1 MARIMREIISVHTE
15 RALEYDKLKAL
26 MKRYT
31 VSQPGAAKVDCL
43 APRRGIDEIR
53 ENLALCS
60 EMKSAMQVAGRFS
73 LAGLRDLAP
82 ILRIAV
88 KPGSILE
95 AHQLLDVWHVLQ
107 VAVSVDR
114 FARKLKKLDFPKLL
128 AITETLLTFPELAA
142 SIHHCISPD
151 AEIRDSA
158 SPALRK
164 IRRNLVNIR
173 ETIRSKLES
182 LLRSSEHQK
191 SIQDH
196 VVTLRNDRYVLPV
209 KQDAKTHFPGLV
221 QGQSAS
227 GATVFVEPFGVL
239 EMNNDLHRLADEER
253 HEIRRVLLSLT
264 DTVRECV
271 PELETAL
278 GVLAELDFLNAKA
291 KFSIDL
297 NAVEPRLNNRGFTKL
312 IAARHPL
319 LELNLRRQA
328 KNGGA
333 STASDFPSCVVPTD
347 LHLGDQFCTL
357 MITGPNTGGKTV
369 VLKTLGLLT
378 MMAQSG
384 LHIPAKH
391 GSEIAVFD
399 QVFADIGD
407 EQSIEQNLSTFS
419 SHITKI
425 ATTLNCIES
434 SIGKTGENSLVLL
447 DEIGA
452 GTDPA
457 EGTALSMAILDWL
470 GERQVRT
477 IVTTH
482 YGALKSYAHAK
493 EETENACMEFDWQTL
508 SPTYRLL
515 TGVPGSSNAFKIAA
529 RLGIPSSILRAAKTH
544 IGNQNVAIDD
554 LIVNMQQSQRKLEA
568 ERNALEE
575 KSRAAEMS
583 YRKHEDL
590 IRNFESS
597 RDKLTRQA
605 QNEAYTVLNDARR
618 LVDQSIA
625 EIRRETASKQ
635 SIRAALSH
643 ISSAKSELKD
653 KQRKRVSIQSS
664 ASATPPQVEVG
675 DKVRLKGLK
684 NYGEVLRISPNSNA
698 PITLQVGNMQMQISY
713 QDIEQVQPQQKDNKI
728 TPSVVDVQRSKAD
741 SVKTELHLLGYT
753 VDQALEAVDKYLDD
767 AFLASLPKVRI
778 VHGKGT
784 GALRQ
789 GIHEGLNGHPLVTSF
804 ELAPRSEGGD
814 GATVVTLKE

>member
-31 VSQPGAAKVDCL
+31 DSQLGASKVNRL
-43 APRRGIDEIR
+43 APQRGIDEIR
-53 ENLALCS
+53 KNLALCS
-60 EMKSAMQVAGRFS
+60 EVKSATRVAGGFS

-82 ILRIAV
+82 ILQIAA
-88 KPGSILE
+88 KPGAILE
-95 AHQLLDVWHVLQ
+95 AHQLLDVGNVLQ
-107 VAVSVDR
+107 AAVSVER
-114 FARKLKKLDFPKLL
+114 FMRKLKRLDFPKLF
-128 AITETLLTFPELAA
+128 AIAETLPTFPDLAE
-142 SIHHCISPD
+142 SIHRCVGPD
-151 AEIRDSA
+151 AEIRDAA

-164 IRRNLVNIR
+164 IRRNLVKTR
-173 ETIRSKLES
+173 ETIRSRLES
-182 LLRSSEHQK
+182 LLRSIEHQK

-196 VVTLRNDRYVLPV
+196 VITFRNDRYVLPV

-227 GATVFVEPFGVL
+227 GATVFVEPFSVV

-253 HEIRRVLLSLT
+253 HEIRRILLSLT
-264 DTVRECV
+264 DAVRECV
-271 PELETAL
+271 ADLEIAL
-278 GVLAELDFLNAKA
+278 ATLAELDFLNAKA
-291 KFSIDL
+291 RFSIDL
-297 NAVEPRLNNRGFTKL
+297 NAVEPRLNTRGFTKL

-319 LELNLRRQA
+319 LEVNVRRQQ
-328 KNGGA
+328 KNGDESFA
-333 STASDFPSCVVPTD
+333 SNFPSHVVPTD
-347 LHLGDQFCTL
+347 LHLGDQFHAL
-357 MITGPNTGGKTV
+357 VITGPNTGGKTV

-378 MMAQSG
+378 IMAQSG
-384 LHIPAKH
+384 FHIPAKR

-425 ATTLNCIES
+425 ATTLNHVES
-434 SIGKTGENSLVLL
+434 AFDKTGENSLVLL

-457 EGTALSMAILDWL
+457 EGAALSMAILDWL
-470 GERQVRT
+470 GERNVRT
-477 IVTTH
+477 VATTH

-493 EETENACMEFDWQTL
+493 EDTENASMEFDWQTL

-515 TGVPGSSNAFKIAA
+515 IGVPGSSNAIKVAA
-529 RLGIPSSILRAAKTH
+529 RLGIPSSILSVAKTH
-544 IGNQNVAIDD
+544 MGNQNVTIDD
-554 LIVNMQQSQRKLEA
+554 LIINMQQSQRRLEA
-568 ERNALEE
+568 ER
-575 KSRAAEMS
+575 KSLQDKMHVAETA
-583 YRKHEDL
+583 YQKHENL
-590 IRNFESS
+590 IRDFETN
-597 RDKLTRQA
+597 RDKLTQQA
-605 QNEAYTVLNDARR
+605 ENEAYAVLNDARR

-643 ISSAKSELKD
+643 ISSAKDELKE
-653 KQRKRVSIQSS
+653 KRIQRVEIPSS
-664 ASATPPQVEVG
+664 TSAEPPQVEVG
-675 DKVRLKGLK
+675 DMVRLKGLK
-684 NYGEVLRISPNSNA
+684 TYGEVLTISPNSNS
-698 PITLQVGNMQMQISY
+698 PITLQVGNMRMQISY
-713 QDIEQVQPQQKDNKI
+713 QDIEQVQPKQKNSKI
-728 TPSVVDVQRSKAD
+728 TPSVVDVQRSKVD
-741 SVKTELHLLGYT
+741 SVKPELHLLGHT

-767 AFLASLPKVRI
+767 AFLATLPKVRI
-778 VHGKGT
+778 IHGKGT

-789 GIHEGLNGHPLVTSF
+789 GIHEGLSGHPLVTSF

>member
-1 MARIMREIISVHTE
+1 
-15 RALEYDKLKAL
+15 
-26 MKRYT
+26 
-31 VSQPGAAKVDCL
+31 
-43 APRRGIDEIR
+43 
-53 ENLALCS
+53 
-60 EMKSAMQVAGRFS
+60 
-73 LAGLRDLAP
+73 
-82 ILRIAV
+82 
-88 KPGSILE
+88 
-95 AHQLLDVWHVLQ
+95 
-107 VAVSVDR
+107 
-114 FARKLKKLDFPKLL
+114 
-128 AITETLLTFPELAA
+128 
-142 SIHHCISPD
+142 
-151 AEIRDSA
+151 
-158 SPALRK
+158 
-164 IRRNLVNIR
+164 
-173 ETIRSKLES
+173 
-182 LLRSSEHQK
+182 
-191 SIQDH
+191 

-227 GATVFVEPFGVL
+227 GATVFVEPFSVL

-253 HEIRRVLLSLT
+253 HEIRRILLSLT

-333 STASDFPSCVVPTD
+333 STASDFPSRVVPTD

-357 MITGPNTGGKTV
+357 VITGPNTGGKTV

-384 LHIPAKH
+384 LHIPAEH

-425 ATTLNCIES
+425 ATTLNYIES
-434 SIGKTGENSLVLL
+434 GIGKTGENSLVLL

-457 EGTALSMAILDWL
+457 EGTPLSMAILDWL
-470 GERQVRT
+470 SERQVRT

-493 EETENACMEFDWQTL
+493 EDTENACMEFDWQTL

-568 ERNALEE
+568 ERKALEE
-575 KSRAAEMS
+575 KSRAAEIS

-605 QNEAYTVLNDARR
+605 ENEAYIVLNDARR

-625 EIRRETASKQ
+625 EIRRETASKP

-664 ASATPPQVEVG
+664 GSATPPQVEVG
-675 DKVRLKGLK
+675 DKVRLKGLT

-728 TPSVVDVQRSKAD
+728 APSVVDVQRSKAD

-753 VDQALEAVDKYLDD
+753 VDQAIEAVDKYLDD

-789 GIHEGLNGHPLVTSF
+789 GIHEGLLGHPLVTSF

>member
-1 MARIMREIISVHTE
+1 MREIISDHTE

-26 MKRYT
+26 LKRYT
-31 VSQPGAAKVDCL
+31 VSQPGAAKVVHLDPKCEII
-43 APRRGIDEIR
+43 GIRNE
-53 ENLALCS
+53 LALCS
-60 EMKSAMQVAGRFS
+60 EMKNATQVAGGFS
-73 LAGLRDLAP
+73 LDGLRELTP
-82 ILRIAV
+82 TLRIAS
-88 KPGSILE
+88 KPGTVLE

-107 VAVSVDR
+107 VSVNVER
-114 FARKLKKLDFPKLL
+114 FARKLKKSDFPKLL
-128 AITETLLTFPELAA
+128 TITDTLPTFPELAA
-142 SIHHCISPD
+142 SIHHCIAPD

-158 SPALRK
+158 SPSLRK
-164 IRRNLVNIR
+164 IRRKLVNIR

-196 VVTLRNDRYVLPV
+196 VVTLRNERYVVPV
-209 KQDAKTHFPGLV
+209 KQDANPNLPGLV

-227 GATVFVEPFGVL
+227 GATVFVEPFSVV
-239 EMNNDLHRLADEER
+239 EMNNDLHRLADEE
-253 HEIRRVLLSLT
+253 HSEIRRILLSLT
-264 DTVRECV
+264 DAVRECGS
-271 PELETAL
+271 ELEIAL

-291 KFSIDL
+291 KLSIDL
-297 NAVEPRLNNRGFTKL
+297 NAVEPRLNGRGYTKL

-319 LELNLRRQA
+319 LELNLQRQA
-328 KNGGA
+328 KNSA
-333 STASDFPSCVVPTD
+333 MSTSSGFPSCVVPTD
-347 LHLGDQFCTL
+347 LQLGDQFCTL
-357 MITGPNTGGKTV
+357 VITGPNTGGKTV

-378 MMAQSG
+378 LMAQSG

-425 ATTLNCIES
+425 ASTLNNIENA
-434 SIGKTGENSLVLL
+434 IGKTGVNSLVLL

-457 EGTALSMAILDWL
+457 EGAALSMAILDWL

-477 IVTTH
+477 IATTH
-482 YGALKSYAHAK
+482 YGALKSYAHAN
-493 EETENACMEFDWQTL
+493 EDTENASMEFDWQTL

-515 TGVPGSSNAFKIAA
+515 IGVPGSSNAIKIAA
-529 RLGIPSSILRAAKTH
+529 RLGISSSILRAAKTH

-554 LIVNMQQSQRKLEA
+554 LIINMQKSQRQLEV
-568 ERNALEE
+568 ERKSLEE
-575 KSRAAEMS
+575 KSHAAEIS
-583 YRKHEDL
+583 YRRHEDL
-590 IRNFESS
+590 IREFETN
-597 RDKLTRQA
+597 RDKLIE
-605 QNEAYTVLNDARR
+605 EAEYEASTVLNDARR

-625 EIRRETASKQ
+625 ELRREKASKQ
-635 SIRAALSH
+635 SIRAALSD
-643 ISSAKSELKD
+643 ISSAKDELKEM
-653 KQRKRVSIQSS
+653 KRQRDAAHSDSS
-664 ASATPPQVEVG
+664 AASLQVEVG

-684 NYGEVLRISPNSNA
+684 SPGEVLGISPASHS
-698 PITLQVGNMQMQISY
+698 PITLQVGNMQMRISHH
-713 QDIEQVQPQQKDNKI
+713 DIEQVLPQEDKNKI
-728 TPSVVDVQRSKAD
+728 TPSVQDVQRSKAD

-753 VDQALEAVDKYLDD
+753 VDEALEAVDKYLDD
-767 AFLASLPKVRI
+767 AFLASLPNVRI

-789 GIHEGLNGHPLVTSF
+789 GIHEGLIGHPLVTRF

>member
-31 VSQPGAAKVDCL
+31 VSQPGAAKVDRL
-43 APRRGIDEIR
+43 APQRGIGGIR
-53 ENLALCS
+53 EDLALCS
-60 EMKSAMQVAGRFS
+60 EMKNAIQVVGSFS
-73 LAGLRDLAP
+73 LTGFRDLAP
-82 ILRIAV
+82 ILRIAAI
-88 KPGSILE
+88 PGSILE

-107 VAVSVDR
+107 VTVGVDR
-114 FARKLKKLDFPKLL
+114 FMRKLKKLDFPKLF
-128 AITETLLTFPELAA
+128 AIADTLPTFPELAA
-142 SIHHCISPD
+142 SIHRCVSPD
-151 AEIRDSA
+151 AEILDSA
-158 SPALRK
+158 SPTLRK

-173 ETIRSKLES
+173 ETIQSKLES

-196 VVTLRNDRYVLPV
+196 IVTFRNDRYVLPV

-227 GATVFVEPFGVL
+227 GATVFVEPFSVV

-253 HEIRRVLLSLT
+253 HEIRRILLSLT
-264 DTVRECV
+264 DAVRECV
-271 PELETAL
+271 PELEIAL

-291 KFSIDL
+291 KLSIDF
-297 NAVEPRLNNRGFTKL
+297 NAVEPRLNDCGFTKL
-312 IAARHPL
+312 IVARHPL
-319 LELNLRRQA
+319 LEVNIRRQQ
-328 KNGGA
+328 KNGA
-333 STASDFPSCVVPTD
+333 EPTASDSPSRVVPTD
-347 LHLGDQFCTL
+347 LHLGDQFRAL
-357 MITGPNTGGKTV
+357 VITGPNTGGKTV

-384 LHIPAKH
+384 LHIPAEH

-407 EQSIEQNLSTFS
+407 DQSIEQNLSTFS

-425 ATTLNCIES
+425 ATTLNHIES
-434 SIGKTGENSLVLL
+434 AFGKTGENSLVLL

-457 EGTALSMAILDWL
+457 EGAALGMAILDWL
-470 GERQVRT
+470 GERNVRT

-493 EETENACMEFDWQTL
+493 EDTENASMEFDWQTL

-515 TGVPGSSNAFKIAA
+515 IGVPGSSNAIKVAA

-544 IGNQNVAIDD
+544 IGNQNVAIDE
-554 LIVNMQQSQRKLEA
+554 LIVNMQQSQRQLEE
-568 ERNALEE
+568 ERKSLEE
-575 KSRAAEMS
+575 KSRAAETS
-583 YRKHEDL
+583 YRKHENLMRD
-590 IRNFESS
+590 FETN
-597 RDKLTRQA
+597 RDKLTQEA
-605 QNEAYTVLNDARR
+605 ENEAYTVLSDARQ
-618 LVDQSIA
+618 LVDESIA

-635 SIRAALSH
+635 SIRVALSH
-643 ISSAKSELKD
+643 ISSAKDELKD
-653 KQRKRVSIQSS
+653 KQQQHVAIQSNTS
-664 ASATPPQVEVG
+664 VTPPQVEVG

-684 NYGEVLRISPNSNA
+684 NYGEVLRISPNSHS
-698 PITLQVGNMQMQISY
+698 PITLQVGNMQMRISY
-713 QDIEQVQPQQKDNKI
+713 QDIEQVQPQQKNNKI
-728 TPSVVDVQRSKAD
+728 APSVVDVQRSKAD
-741 SVKTELHLLGYT
+741 SVKAELHLLGYT
-753 VDQALEAVDKYLDD
+753 VDQALESVDKYLDD

-778 VHGKGT
+778 IHGRGT

-789 GIHEGLNGHPLVTSF
+789 GIHEGLIGHPLVTSF

>member
-1 MARIMREIISVHTE
+1 MREIISVHTE

-26 MKRYT
+26 LKRYT
-31 VSQPGAAKVDCL
+31 VSKPGATKVDHL
-43 APRRGIDEIR
+43 APRCEIDGIRNE
-53 ENLALCS
+53 LALCS
-60 EMKSAMQVAGRFS
+60 EMKDATQVAGGFS
-73 LAGLRDLAP
+73 LAGLRDLTP
-82 ILRIAV
+82 ILQIAA

-95 AHQLLDVWHVLQ
+95 ASQLLDVWNVLQ
-107 VAVSVDR
+107 VVLSVDR
-114 FARKLKKLDFPKLL
+114 FARKLKRSDFPKLL
-128 AITETLLTFPELAA
+128 AIADRLPTFPDLAT

-164 IRRNLVNIR
+164 IRRNLVRIR

-182 LLRSSEHQK
+182 ILRSSEHQK

-209 KQDAKTHFPGLV
+209 KQDAKPDFPGLV

-227 GATVFVEPFGVL
+227 GATVFVEPFSVI
-239 EMNNDLHRLADEER
+239 EMNNELHRLADEEH
-253 HEIRRVLLSLT
+253 HEIRRILLSLT
-264 DTVRECV
+264 DAVRACSSD
-271 PELETAL
+271 LEIAL
-278 GVLAELDFLNAKA
+278 DVLAELDFLNAKA
-291 KFSIDL
+291 KLSNDL
-297 NAVEPRLNNRGFTKL
+297 NADEPRLNDRRFTKL

-328 KNGGA
+328 KNGDT
-333 STASDFPSCVVPTD
+333 STSSGFPPGVVPTD
-347 LHLGDQFCTL
+347 LQLGDQFCTL
-357 MITGPNTGGKTV
+357 VITGPNTGGKTV

-378 MMAQSG
+378 LMAQSG

-425 ATTLNCIES
+425 ASTLNNIENG
-434 SIGKTGENSLVLL
+434 IGKTGANSLVLL

-457 EGTALSMAILDWL
+457 EGAALSMAILDWL

-482 YGALKSYAHAK
+482 YGTLKSYAHANK
-493 EETENACMEFDWQTL
+493 DVENASMEFDWQTL

-515 TGVPGSSNAFKIAA
+515 IGVPGSSNAIKIAA
-529 RLGIPSSILRAAKTH
+529 RLGISSSILRAAKTH

-554 LIVNMQQSQRKLEA
+554 LIVNMQQSQRQLEV
-568 ERNALEE
+568 ERKALEE
-575 KSRAAEMS
+575 KSRDAEIS
-583 YRKHEDL
+583 YRKHEEL
-590 IRNFESS
+590 IQELETK
-597 RDKLTRQA
+597 RDKLSQEA
-605 QNEAYTVLNDARR
+605 ENEAYTVLKNARR

-625 EIRRETASKQ
+625 EIRREAASKQ

-643 ISSAKSELKD
+643 ISSAKDELKD
-653 KQRKRVSIQSS
+653 KQRQRVATQSDIS
-664 ASATPPQVEVG
+664 GTPPQVEVG
-675 DKVRLKGLK
+675 DKVCLKGLK
-684 NYGEVLRISPNSNA
+684 NHGEVLRISPTSHS
-698 PITLQVGNMQMQISY
+698 PITLQVGNMQMQVSY
-713 QDIEQVQPQQKDNKI
+713 HEIEQVLPQEENNKI
-728 TPSVVDVQRSKAD
+728 APSVVEVQRSKAD

-753 VDQALEAVDKYLDD
+753 VHEALEAVDKYLDD

-789 GIHEGLNGHPLVTSF
+789 GIHEGLIGHPLVTSF
-804 ELAPRSEGGD
+804 ELASRREGGE

>member
-1 MARIMREIISVHTE
+1 MREIISAHTE

-31 VSQPGAAKVDCL
+31 VSPPGGAKVDRL
-43 APRRGIDEIR
+43 APQHEIEEIR
-53 ENLALCS
+53 KNLALCS
-60 EMKSAMQVAGRFS
+60 EMKGATQVAGGFS
-73 LAGLRDLAP
+73 LAGLRDLTP
-82 ILRIAV
+82 ILKIAA

-107 VAVSVDR
+107 VVESVSR
-114 FARKLKKLDFPKLL
+114 FMRKLKKFDFPKLL
-128 AITETLLTFPELAA
+128 AIANTLPTFPELAS
-142 SIHHCISPD
+142 SIHQCVSPE

-196 VVTLRNDRYVLPV
+196 LVTLRNDRYVLPV
-209 KQDAKTHFPGLV
+209 KQDAKLHFPGLV

-227 GATVFVEPFGVL
+227 GATVFVEPFSVV

-253 HEIRRVLLSLT
+253 HEIRRILLSLT
-264 DTVRECV
+264 DAVRECV
-271 PELETAL
+271 ADLEIAMS
-278 GVLAELDFLNAKA
+278 VLAELDFLNAKA
-291 KFSIDL
+291 KLSIDL
-297 NAVEPRLNNRGFTKL
+297 NGVEPRLNDRGFTKL

-319 LELNLRRQA
+319 LEVNLRRQQ
-328 KNGGA
+328 KNGDEPNT
-333 STASDFPSCVVPTD
+333 SEFPPRVVPTD
-347 LHLGDQFCTL
+347 LHLGDQFCAL
-357 MITGPNTGGKTV
+357 VITGPNTGGKTV

-419 SHITKI
+419 SHVTKI
-425 ATTLNCIES
+425 ATTLNHIES
-434 SIGKTGENSLVLL
+434 ARGGTCENSLVLL

-470 GERQVRT
+470 VERKVRT

-493 EETENACMEFDWQTL
+493 DDTENASMEFDWQTL

-515 TGVPGSSNAFKIAA
+515 IGVPGSSNAIKVAA
-529 RLGIPSSILRAAKTH
+529 RLGIPSSILRTAKEH
-544 IGNQNVAIDD
+544 IGNQDIEIDD
-554 LIVNMQQSQRKLEA
+554 LIVNMQQSQRQLEA
-568 ERNALEE
+568 ERKSLEE
-575 KSRAAEMS
+575 RSRAADTS
-583 YRKHEDL
+583 IRKHEDL
-590 IRNFESS
+590 IQDFETN
-597 RDKLTRQA
+597 RDRLTQEA
-605 QNEAYTVLNDARR
+605 ENEAYAVLNDARR
-618 LVDQSIA
+618 LVDASIA

-635 SIRAALSH
+635 SVRAAISH
-643 ISSAKSELKD
+643 ISNAKDELRK
-653 KQRKRVSIQSS
+653 KQRQREAIQSNT
-664 ASATPPQVEVG
+664 AKTPPRVEVG
-675 DKVRLKGLK
+675 DKVRLKGLS
-684 NYGEVLRISPNSNA
+684 NYGEVLRISPDRNT
-698 PITLQVGNMQMQISY
+698 PITLQVANMQMQISY
-713 QDIEQVQPQQKDNKI
+713 QDIEQVQPQEKNNRI
-728 TPSVVDVQRSKAD
+728 APSVVDVQRSKAD
-741 SVKTELHLLGYT
+741 SIKTELHLLGYT
-753 VDQALEAVDKYLDD
+753 VDEALEAVDKYLDD

-789 GIHEGLNGHPLVTSF
+789 GIHEGLIGHPLVTSF

>member
-1 MARIMREIISVHTE
+1 MREIISVHTE
-15 RALEYDKLKAL
+15 RALEYDTLKVL
-26 MKRYT
+26 LKRYT
-31 VSQPGAAKVDCL
+31 VSPPGAAKADCL
-43 APRRGIDEIR
+43 APQRGIDEIR
-53 ENLALCS
+53 RKLALCS
-60 EMKSAMQVAGRFS
+60 ETKRAMQDAGGFS

-82 ILRIAV
+82 VLQIAA

-107 VAVSVDR
+107 VAANVER
-114 FARKLKKLDFPKLL
+114 FMRKLKRLDFPKLL
-128 AITETLLTFPELAA
+128 AIADTLPTFPELAE
-142 SIHHCISPD
+142 SIHHCVTPD
-151 AEIRDSA
+151 AEIRDTA
-158 SPALRK
+158 SHALRK

-182 LLRSSEHQK
+182 FLRSSEHQK
-191 SIQDH
+191 SIQDQI
-196 VVTLRNDRYVLPV
+196 VTFRNDRYVLPV
-209 KQDAKTHFPGLV
+209 KQDSKTHFPGLV

-227 GATVFVEPFGVL
+227 GATVFVEPFSVV

-253 HEIRRVLLSLT
+253 REIRRILISLT
-264 DTVRECV
+264 DAVRECV
-271 PELETAL
+271 TQLEIAL
-278 GVLAELDFLNAKA
+278 SVLAELDFLNAKA
-291 KFSIDL
+291 RLSIDL
-297 NAVEPRLNNRGFTKL
+297 NGVEPRLNTRGFTML
-312 IAARHPL
+312 VAARHPL
-319 LELNLRRQA
+319 LEVNLRRHE
-328 KNGGA
+328 KNGDVP
-333 STASDFPSCVVPTD
+333 TASNLPAHVVPTD
-347 LHLGDQFCTL
+347 LHLGDQFRTL
-357 MITGPNTGGKTV
+357 VITGPNTGGKTV

-378 MMAQSG
+378 IMAQSG
-384 LHIPAKH
+384 LHVPAKH

-425 ATTLNCIES
+425 GTTLNHIAS
-434 SIGKTGENSLVLL
+434 ASNKTGENSLVLL

-457 EGTALSMAILDWL
+457 EGIALGMAILDWL
-470 GERQVRT
+470 NERNVRT

-493 EETENACMEFDWQTL
+493 EDTENACMEFDWQTL

-515 TGVPGSSNAFKIAA
+515 IGVPGSSNAIKVAA

-544 IGNQNVAIDD
+544 MGNRSVAIDD
-554 LIVNMQQSQRKLEA
+554 LIINMQQSQRQLES
-568 ERNALEE
+568 ERKSLKE
-575 KSRAAEMS
+575 KIRATETAHQ
-583 YRKHEDL
+583 KHENL
-590 IRNFESS
+590 IRDLETN
-597 RDKLTRQA
+597 RGRLTQQA
-605 QNEAYTVLNDARR
+605 ENEAYAILNDARR

-635 SIRAALSH
+635 SIRAALSD
-643 ISSAKSELKD
+643 ISNAKDELKG
-653 KQRKRVSIQSS
+653 KQKRRVEIQSIDS
-664 ASATPPQVEVG
+664 EKPPQVEMG
-675 DKVRLKGLK
+675 DNIRLKSLK
-684 NYGEVLRISPNSNA
+684 KYGEVLGISPNSNT
-698 PITLQVGNMQMQISY
+698 PITVLVGNMQMQISY
-713 QDIEQVQPQQKDNKI
+713 QDIEEVQPKQKDSKI
-728 TPSVVDVQRSKAD
+728 TPSIVDVQRSKAD

-753 VDQALEAVDKYLDD
+753 VDKALEAVDKYLDD

-789 GIHEGLNGHPLVTSF
+789 GVHEGLIGHPLVTSF

>member
-26 MKRYT
+26 MRRYT
-31 VSQPGAAKVDCL
+31 VSQPGASKVDHMV
-43 APRRGIDEIR
+43 PQRGINEIR
-53 ENLALCS
+53 EDLALCS
-60 EMKSAMQVAGRFS
+60 EMKNAIQVVGRFS
-73 LAGLRDLAP
+73 LNGFQDLAP
-82 ILRIAV
+82 ILRIAA

-95 AHQLLDVWHVLQ
+95 AHQLLAVWHVLQ
-107 VAVSVDR
+107 VSVGVDR
-114 FARKLKKLDFPKLL
+114 FMRKLKKLNFPRLF
-128 AITETLLTFPELAA
+128 AISNALPTFPELAA
-142 SIHHCISPD
+142 SIHRCVSPD
-151 AEIRDSA
+151 AEILDSA

-164 IRRNLVNIR
+164 IRRNLVNTR
-173 ETIRSKLES
+173 ENIQSKLES

-196 VVTLRNDRYVLPV
+196 VVTFRNDRYVLPV

-227 GATVFVEPFGVL
+227 GATVFVEPFGVV

-253 HEIRRVLLSLT
+253 HEIRRILLSLT
-264 DTVRECV
+264 DAVRECV
-271 PELETAL
+271 PDLEITL
-278 GVLAELDFLNAKA
+278 EVLAELDFLNAKT
-291 KFSIDL
+291 KLSIDL
-297 NAVEPRLNNRGFTKL
+297 NAVEPRLNNCGFTKL

-319 LELNLRRQA
+319 LELNLRRQE
-328 KNGGA
+328 KNDGA
-333 STASDFPSCVVPTD
+333 PIASDFPSRVVPTD
-347 LHLGDQFCTL
+347 LHLGDQFRTL
-357 MITGPNTGGKTV
+357 VITGPNTGGKTV

-399 QVFADIGD
+399 RVFADIGD

-425 ATTLNCIES
+425 AATLNHIES
-434 SIGKTGENSLVLL
+434 GFGKMGENSLVLL

-457 EGTALSMAILDWL
+457 EGAALSMAILDWL

-493 EETENACMEFDWQTL
+493 EDTENASMEFDWQTL

-515 TGVPGSSNAFKIAA
+515 IGVPGSSSAIKIAA
-529 RLGIPSSILRAAKTH
+529 RLGIPSSILHAAKTH
-544 IGNQNVAIDD
+544 IGDQNVAIDD
-554 LIVNMQQSQRKLEA
+554 LIANIQQSQRQLDA
-568 ERNALEE
+568 ERKSLKE
-575 KSRAAEMS
+575 KSRAAETS

-590 IRNFESS
+590 VRDFETN
-597 RDKLTRQA
+597 RGKLTQKA
-605 QNEAYTVLNDARR
+605 ENEAYAILNDARR
-618 LVDQSIA
+618 LIDQSIA

-643 ISSAKSELKD
+643 ISSAKDELKD
-653 KQRKRVSIQSS
+653 KQRQRAAIQSN
-664 ASATPPQVEVG
+664 ASSTPPQVKVG

-684 NYGEVLRISPNSNA
+684 NYGEVLRISPNSHS
-698 PITLQVGNMQMQISY
+698 PITLQVGSMQMRISY
-713 QDIEQVQPQQKDNKI
+713 QEIEQVQPQQENDKI
-728 TPSVVDVQRSKAD
+728 AASVVDVQHRKAD

-753 VDQALEAVDKYLDD
+753 VDEALEAVDKYLDD
-767 AFLASLPKVRI
+767 AFLASLSKVRI
-778 VHGKGT
+778 IHGRGT
-784 GALRQ
+784 GALRK
-789 GIHEGLNGHPLVTSF
+789 GIHEGLIGHPLVTSF

-814 GATVVTLKE
+814 GATIVMLKE